1 MNRAYLFFI
10 EDSVLAMKKATID
23 VKGMTCEHCK
33 SKVTEALKGVEG
45 VAKVSVDLKGGKAA
59 IEYYEKKFDI
69 GKAREAIE
77 KAGYSVG
84 LGKGEKTSATEKSEI
99 RIGGM
104 HCASC
109 AANIEKAVGKLAGVC
124 KVSANFSAGSASVE
138 YDPSLVGRNAIEGAV
153 ESSGYSVIR
162 DSVVLKVSGMT
173 CANCAANIERAIGRL
188 GGVSNV
194 AVNFPTESASVSYD
208 SNSISIA
215 DIKKAIEEIGYRA
228 DEKMEG
234 EEATD
239 REARQRQEE
248 IEMQRNNLILSA
260 GLGILVMLGS
270 YRMYWGLDMILPE
283 ILGNNYVL
291 LLLTTPVVLG
301 PGRQF
306 FVGTYK
312 GLKHGFTD
320 MNLLMA
326 TGIGAAYLIGMV
338 NTLFPDAG
346 LGGKHL
352 IFFETAAMLTT
363 FIVLG
368 RYLEA
373 LTRGKTSEAIRK
385 LMGLKAKNATVVRE
399 GNEIS
404 IPIDDVVAGDIVR
417 VKPGER
423 IPVDGIVID
432 GYSSV
437 DESMI
442 TGESM
447 PAEKKSGDEVIGA
460 TINNTGTLKFR
471 ATRVGKDTA
480 LSQII
485 RLVEDAQSSKP
496 PIQKLA
502 DKVAGHF
509 IVGVHILA
517 LVVFLFWFFFG
528 YDSFFTQSARFV
540 LSPASLGGVGHFSFA
555 LLLSISVLV
564 ISCPC
569 AIGLATPSAVMA
581 GTGKAADYGILI
593 KGGEALELAQKIDV
607 IIFDKTGTLTKGKPS
622 LTDVVSAGMPEEDVL
637 MFAAS
642 AEKASEH
649 PLGDAIV
656 KGAESR
662 GIIATDVESFNA
674 MPGKGVSAE
683 VGGKQILLGNRKLME
698 ENGIDTKRL
707 ENWMSKLE
715 DEGKTAMLL
724 AVNGSLDGIVAVSD
738 TLKEHSKEAVESLSR
753 MGIEVAMIT
762 GDNRRTAKAV
772 GERLGIKNVLSE
784 VLPEGKAEEVKKLQE
799 TGKIV
804 AMVGDGINDA
814 PALAQA
820 DVGIAIGSGTDIA
833 KETGKIILIK
843 EDLRDVVTAIEI
855 SRKTIGKIKENLFWA
870 FAYNIVGIP
879 IGAGVLYPL
888 FGLLISPELAA
899 LFMAMSSVSV
909 TMNTLRLRSYMP
921 SGAMR

>member
-1 MNRAYLFFI
+1 
-10 EDSVLAMKKATID
+10 MKKAAID
-23 VKGMTCEHCK
+23 VRGMTCENCRK
-33 SKVTEALKGVEG
+33 KVTHALEG
-45 VAKVSVDLKGGKAA
+45 VDGILKANVDLKKGRAE
-59 IEYYEKKFDI
+59 IEYDEGKFETGLDTGTDKEKRHS
-69 GKAREAIE
+69 G
-77 KAGYSVG
+77 
-84 LGKGEKTSATEKSEI
+84 TEKIDI

-109 AANIEKAVGKLAGVC
+109 ASNIEKSVGQLKGVS

-138 YDPSLVGRNAIEGAV
+138 YDPSLAGRKEVEGAIEG
-153 ESSGYSVIR
+153 SGYSVIR
-162 DSVVLKVSGMT
+162 DSITLKISGMT
-173 CANCAANIERAIGRL
+173 CANCAMNIEKAVGRL
-188 GGVSNV
+188 KGVSSV
-194 AVNFPTESASVSYD
+194 SVNFSSESALISYD
-208 SNSISIA
+208 SGSLGIA
-215 DIKKAIEEIGYRA
+215 GIKKAIDNIGYHAEERL
-228 DEKMEG
+228 EG
-234 EEATD
+234 EEAVD

-248 IEMQRNNLILSA
+248 IEKQRNNLILSA
-260 GLGILVMLGS
+260 GLGILIMLGS
-270 YRMYWGLDMILPE
+270 YRMYWGLDRILPE

-291 LLLTTPVVLG
+291 LLLTTQVVLG

-306 FVGTYK
+306 FTGTYK

-326 TGIGAAYLIGMV
+326 TGIGAAYIIGMV
-338 NTLFPDAG
+338 NTVYPEAG
-346 LGGKHL
+346 LGGEHL
-352 IFFETAAMLTT
+352 IFFETAAMLTA

-385 LMGLKAKNATVVRE
+385 LMGLKPKNATVIRD
-399 GNEIS
+399 GKDIS
-404 IPIDDVVAGDIVR
+404 IPIDDVVVGDIVR

-423 IPVDGIVID
+423 IPVDGIVIE
-432 GYSSV
+432 GYTSV

-442 TGESM
+442 TGESI
-447 PAEKKSGDEVIGA
+447 PTEKKTGDEIIGA
-460 TINNTGTLKFR
+460 TINKTGSLKFR
-471 ATRVGKDTA
+471 ATRVGKDTT

-485 RLVEDAQSSKP
+485 KLVEDAQSSKP

-528 YDSFFTQSARFV
+528 YDAFFTQSTRFV

-569 AIGLATPSAVMA
+569 AVGLATPSAVMA
-581 GTGKAADYGILI
+581 GTGKAADHGILI
-593 KGGEALELAQKIDV
+593 KGGEALELSQKINV

-622 LTDVVSAGMPEEDVL
+622 LTDVVSAGMPEKDVL
-637 MFAAS
+637 MYAAS
-642 AEKASEH
+642 AERGSEH
-649 PLGDAIV
+649 PLGEAIV
-656 KGAESR
+656 QGAESK
-662 GIIATDVESFNA
+662 GITLVEAESFNA
-674 MPGKGVSAE
+674 IPGKGISAE
-683 VGGKQILLGNRKLME
+683 VDGKQILLGNRKLME
-698 ENGIDTKRL
+698 ENGIDVREL
-707 ENWMSKLE
+707 ENGMAKLE
-715 DEGKTAMLL
+715 NEGKTAMIV
-724 AVNGSLDGIVAVSD
+724 AVNGKAGGIVAVAD
-738 TLKEHSKEAVESLSR
+738 TLKEYSKEAVEYLKI
-753 MGIEVAMIT
+753 MGIQVVMIT
-762 GDNRRTAKAV
+762 GDNRRTAKAM
-772 GERLGIKNVLSE
+772 GERLGITSVLAE
-784 VLPEGKAEEVKKLQE
+784 VLPEGKAEEVRKLQE

-820 DVGIAIGSGTDIA
+820 DVGIAIGSGTDVA

-843 EDLRDVVTAIEI
+843 DDLRDVVKAIEI

-870 FAYNIVGIP
+870 FGYNIVGIP
-879 IGAGVLYPL
+879 IGAGVLYPF

-909 TMNTLRLRSYMP
+909 TMNTLRLKGYVP
-921 SGAMR
+921 SVGIR